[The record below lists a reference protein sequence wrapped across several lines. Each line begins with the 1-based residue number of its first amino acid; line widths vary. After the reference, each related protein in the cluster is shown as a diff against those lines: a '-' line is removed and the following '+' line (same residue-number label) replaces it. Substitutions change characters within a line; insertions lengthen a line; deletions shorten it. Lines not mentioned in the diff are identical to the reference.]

1 MKFNTDKVI
10 NDAREL
16 SMKVEFKSNPLT
28 IESEQMALI
37 DLEKLTIEQREEVED
52 YFRRDNNDS
61 RRN

>member
-1 MKFNTDKVI
+1 MNFNADKVI

-52 YFRRDNNDS
+52 YLRRDNNDS